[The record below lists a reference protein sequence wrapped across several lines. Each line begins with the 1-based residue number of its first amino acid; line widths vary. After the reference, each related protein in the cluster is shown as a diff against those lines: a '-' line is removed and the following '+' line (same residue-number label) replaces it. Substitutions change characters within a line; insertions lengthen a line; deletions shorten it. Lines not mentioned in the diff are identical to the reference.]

1 MTLKTTAICKK
12 IHKKSQSPAFKDLQV
27 GDQVEFS
34 IEIKAVGRNRGS
46 HAAYI
51 NCLNPKT
58 KNESKLSFNQIGKTL
73 DCFEFEE
80 KNQDY
85 EKILDEIEVKEPEV
99 FYAGGR
105 WDLYKD
111 GFMDAKREIC
121 NLLKKVFG

>member
-1 MTLKTTAICKK
+1 MTLKIIAICKK
-12 IHKKSQSPAFKDLQV
+12 IHKKSKSPDFKDLQV

-51 NCLNPKT
+51 NCLNSKT
-58 KNESKLSFNQIGKTL
+58 QNESKLSFNQIGKTL

-80 KNQDY
+80 KNNDY
-85 EKILDEIEVKEPEV
+85 EKVLDEIETKEPEV

-111 GFMDAKREIC
+111 GFMDAKREISSMIE
-121 NLLKKVFG
+121 NLLS

>member
-1 MTLKTTAICKK
+1 MTLKTIAICKK
-12 IHKKSQSPAFKDLQV
+12 INKNSQSLAFKDLQV
-27 GDQVEFS
+27 GDQIEFS

-58 KNESKLSFNQIGKTL
+58 RNESKLSFNQIGRTL
-73 DCFEFEE
+73 DCFEFDEI
-80 KNQDY
+80 NQDY
-85 EKILDEIEVKEPEV
+85 EKILDEIEAKEPEV

-111 GFMDAKREIC
+111 GFIDAKREIC
-121 NLLKKVFG
+121 DLLKKVFG

>member
-1 MTLKTTAICKK
+1 MTLKTAAICKK
-12 IHKKSQSPAFKDLQV
+12 INKKSQSPAFKDLEV
-27 GDQVEFS
+27 GDQIEFS

-51 NCLNPKT
+51 SCLNPKT
-58 KNESKLSFNQIGKTL
+58 HKESKLSFNQIGRTL

-80 KNQDY
+80 INQDC
-85 EKILDEIEVKEPEV
+85 EKILDEIETKEPEV
-99 FYAGGR
+99 FYAGGC

>member
-12 IHKKSQSPAFKDLQV
+12 IHKKSQSPAFRDLQV
-27 GDQVEFS
+27 GDQIEFS

-58 KNESKLSFNQIGKTL
+58 QNGSKLSFNQIGKTL

-80 KNQDY
+80 KNNDY
-85 EKILDEIEVKEPEV
+85 EKVLDEIETKEPGV

-111 GFMDAKREIC
+111 GFMDAKREISSMIE
-121 NLLKKVFG
+121 NLLS

>member
-1 MTLKTTAICKK
+1 MTLKTIAICKK
-12 IHKKSQSPAFKDLQV
+12 KHKKSQSPAFKDLEV
-27 GDQVEFS
+27 GDQIEFS

-58 KNESKLSFNQIGKTL
+58 RNESKLSFNQIGKTL

-80 KNQDY
+80 INQDC
-85 EKILDEIEVKEPEV
+85 EKILDEIEAKEPEV
-99 FYAGGR
+99 FYTGGN
-105 WDLYKD
+105 WGLYKD

-121 NLLKKVFG
+121 DLLNKALE

>member
-1 MTLKTTAICKK
+1 MTLKTTGTCTK
-12 IHKKSQSPAFKDLQV
+12 IHKKSQSPAFKDLQI
-27 GDQVEFS
+27 GDQIEFS

-51 NCLNPKT
+51 LCLNPKT
-58 KNESKLSFNQIGKTL
+58 QNESKLSFNQIGKTL

-80 KNQDY
+80 INQDY
-85 EKILDEIEVKEPEV
+85 EKVLDEIEAKEPEV

-121 NLLKKVFG
+121 DLLKKF

>member
-1 MTLKTTAICKK
+1 MTLKTTATCKA
-12 IHKKSQSPAFKDLQV
+12 IHKKSQSPAFKDLEI
-27 GDQVEFS
+27 GDQIEFS

-51 NCLNPKT
+51 NCFNPKT
-58 KNESKLSFNQIGKTL
+58 QNESKLSFNQIGRTL

-80 KNQDY
+80 MDQDC
-85 EKILDEIEVKEPEV
+85 EKVLDEIEEKEPEV

-111 GFMDAKREIC
+111 GYMDAKREIYD
-121 NLLKKVFG
+121 LLKKVFG

>member
-12 IHKKSQSPAFKDLQV
+12 IHKKSQSPAFKDLQI
-27 GDQVEFS
+27 GDQIEFS

-46 HAAYI
+46 YAAYI
-51 NCLNPKT
+51 NCLNLKT
-58 KNESKLSFNQIGKTL
+58 HDESKLSFNQISRTL

-80 KNQDY
+80 INQDY
-85 EKILDEIEVKEPEV
+85 KKILDEIESKEPEV

-121 NLLKKVFG
+121 DLLKETFE